1 MAEEKAKT
9 FDWKRFVKVQQSLPN
24 VGKDGKGNYGSY
36 MKLED
41 LNPALL
47 KVLNDNGF
55 VWVTMPV
62 YENGTRC
69 LQYTLVDTVSGASI
83 GGVMDLVMAQD
94 TPQAQGSAITY
105 ARRYTLTA
113 VTGLVADMDDDGQQ
127 ANDSKEAQNLN
138 AAQIATKFADVK
150 SKADIAKVFNTLN
163 ATEKKLAVPVV
174 QEKMR
179 EVTSD

>member
-1 MAEEKAKT
+1 
-9 FDWKRFVKVQQSLPN
+9 
-24 VGKDGKGNYGSY
+24 
-36 MKLED
+36 
-41 LNPALL
+41 
-47 KVLNDNGF
+47 
-55 VWVTMPV
+55 
-62 YENGTRC
+62 